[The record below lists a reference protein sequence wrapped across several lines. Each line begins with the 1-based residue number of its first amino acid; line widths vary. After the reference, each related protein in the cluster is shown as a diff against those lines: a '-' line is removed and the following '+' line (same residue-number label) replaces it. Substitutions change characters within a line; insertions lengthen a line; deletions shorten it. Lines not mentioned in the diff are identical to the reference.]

1 MIPSS
6 VTSIGDRAF
15 NSCPLQFVY
24 YGGTLEQWQD
34 IVIGAG
40 NDALLNATIYTVDQ
54 TFEMISFTRNPRDGR
69 VTGTT
74 SGGTI
79 PNQFTLTVTA
89 SEDNLTYTWKWRENG
104 ASVWQDITSVPMFIW
119 GESNSNTLEIHTE
132 DSSLNGHIY
141 EFKCTV
147 SKGYLN
153 VDTNIVNIYVVNPD
167 GTTPAAPV
175 ITKHPES
182 ITASGSTAVFKVTA
196 TGSSLSYQWQYRESA
211 SGSWKNATD
220 AGSKTAQLTVSV
232 TNSKNGYQYRCVVS
246 NASDTVNSNAAT
258 LTVPEPEGTAPVVE
272 SIESDYE
279 TVTGTPGYHLN
290 IPNMFTITVTA
301 TGDNLTYS
309 WKWREKGTSTWQNIT
324 SIQKIFVWGETNIN
338 TLELHTEDPS
348 LNGHSYQFKCVV
360 SNNGGS
366 TDSGVVTVDVVPIPD
381 GPIL

>member
-1 MIPSS
+1 
-6 VTSIGDRAF
+6 
-15 NSCPLQFVY
+15 
-24 YGGTLEQWQD
+24 
-34 IVIGAG
+34 
-40 NDALLNATIYTVDQ
+40 VDQ
-54 TFEMISFTRNPRDGR
+54 TFEIISFTRNPGNGK

-74 SGGTI
+74 SGGVI

-89 SEDNLTYTWKWRENG
+89 SEDNLKYTWKWRENG
-104 ASVWQDITSVPMFIW
+104 ASTWQDITSVPMFIL
-119 GESNSNTLEIHTE
+119 GESNSNTLELHTV
-132 DSSLNGHIY
+132 DPSLNGHIY

-153 VDTNIVNIYVVNPD
+153 VDTDIVNIYVVNPD

-182 ITASGSTAVFKVTA
+182 ITASGSTTVFKVTA

-220 AGSKTAQLTVSV
+220 TGSRTAQLTVSV

-246 NASDTVNSNAAT
+246 NAGGAVNSNPAT
-258 LTVPEPEGTAPVVE
+258 LTVPEPEGTAPV
-272 SIESDYE
+272 I
-279 TVTGTPGYHLN
+279 TGINLNPPDHKATPSQSGGTR
-290 IPNMFTITVTA
+290 PNMITIQVTA

-324 SIQKIFVWGETNIN
+324 SIQKIFVWGGTNLN